1 MTHPLYYTPNIN
13 FRSPANG
20 FGTRFT
26 TIFIIHSSFYHL
38 NKHIYPNS
46 NNKMNSIT
54 AKTCSG
60 QHIPIPTP
68 IEKARIDKPIV
79 LAEPHLHKLILQ
91 LIIEIPPTIT
101 IYYVSGR
108 GFVNEFYA
116 LFSISSKI
124 SSQVIS
130 LSTSITER

>member
-1 MTHPLYYTPNIN
+1 
-13 FRSPANG
+13 
-20 FGTRFT
+20 
-26 TIFIIHSSFYHL
+26 
-38 NKHIYPNS
+38 
-46 NNKMNSIT
+46 MNSIT

-60 QHIPIPTP
+60 QHIPMPTP

-91 LIIEIPPTIT
+91 LIIKIPPTFT
-101 IYYVSGR
+101 LYYAKG
-108 GFVNEFYA
+108 GGIVNEFYA

>member
-1 MTHPLYYTPNIN
+1 MFYTPNKNLSI
-13 FRSPANG
+13 PAKG
-20 FGTRFT
+20 FGTRLT

-54 AKTCSG
+54 ARNCKG
-60 QHIPIPTP
+60 QHIPITTP
-68 IEKARIDKPIV
+68 IEKARIDSPM
-79 LAEPHLHKLILQ
+79 AFEASHLHKFILQ
-91 LIIEIPPTIT
+91 LIIKIPPTFT
-101 IYYVSGR
+101 IYYVKGR
-108 GFVNEFYA
+108 GIVNKFYA

-124 SSQVIS
+124 SSHVIS

>member
-46 NNKMNSIT
+46 NNKMNSMT
-54 AKTCSG
+54 ANTCKG
-60 QHIPIPTP
+60 QHIPTTTP
-68 IEKARIDKPIV
+68 IENVRIASPT
-79 LAEPHLHKLILQ
+79 AFEAPHLLIQIIKNPLR
-91 LIIEIPPTIT
+91 LI
-101 IYYVSGR
+101 Y
-108 GFVNEFYA
+108 NM
-116 LFSISSKI
+116 
-124 SSQVIS
+124 
-130 LSTSITER
+130 